1 MVERAPMPRIGRR
14 EQILHV
20 HQAMPRPAV
29 ASAKS
34 RRRYVA
40 LPGLLADTAR
50 LRWKEFRYPGFSPF
64 GLELVCFDLRLRVP
78 HEITLRFARE
88 TPKVQLAIDRLLVT
102 QYRPGAERNGILIQA
117 ARGEFAP
124 AARPAPSGSFANYR
138 TEVRFSDL
146 LAPCIAARWPEAGYA
161 SFPDYVTA
169 LVRYDLMLLGPHR
182 YFNGDDVDP
191 EMLAALDRE
200 THREFH
206 ENRQPKRIYLDR
218 VLEEVAGRPL
228 TPEERSTRKHE
239 LAEII
244 VQRAVAG
251 NRRQVKSGL

>member
-1 MVERAPMPRIGRR
+1 V
-14 EQILHV
+14 
-20 HQAMPRPAV
+20 PRPPID
-29 ASAKS
+29 SAKH

-40 LPGLLADTAR
+40 LPGLLADTVR
-50 LRWKEFRYPGFSPF
+50 RRWEEFRYPGFSPF
-64 GLELVCFDLRLRVP
+64 GLELICFDLRLRVP
-78 HEITLRFARE
+78 HEVTLRFARE
-88 TPKVQLAIDRLLVT
+88 NPKVQAAIDRLLVA

-124 AARPAPSGSFANYR
+124 AARPAPSGSFAIFRN
-138 TEVRFSDL
+138 EVRFANT
-146 LAPCIAARWPEAGYA
+146 LAPCIATRFPEAGYA
-161 SFPDYVTA
+161 GFSAYVTA
-169 LVRYDLMLLGPHR
+169 LLRYDLMLLGPHT

-228 TPEERSTRKHE
+228 TQQELSARKHE

-244 VQRAVAG
+244 IQRALEAD
-251 NRRQVKSGL
+251 RQGKSGG